1 MKDCVPPLCLAITM
15 TPRRNRVKSSTI
27 LAVVEMPT
35 TSSLK
40 WIATMS
46 VEKVRGFWFRFG
58 YFLCCVLVVFFL
70 FCQSEAVKAL
80 HIPVTSVHSVLLL
93 TLACYRGMLFAFWTL
108 RFSRAGKI
116 EMPC

>member
-1 MKDCVPPLCLAITM
+1 MDCYNVC
-15 TPRRNRVKSSTI
+15 RKGK
-27 LAVVEMPT
+27 E
-35 TSSLK
+35 
-40 WIATMS
+40 
-46 VEKVRGFWFRFG
+46 
-58 YFLCCVLVVFFL
+58 FLVLVWLFFVLCFGGFFL